1 MASLPSWIVSRL
13 KILAPMEPNGLDAR
27 RRTARMFPAS
37 GFLFARKAPRH
48 VMKERQDQFSAADTR
63 PDEFSVSTD
72 DRRPIR
78 PPPDLPEPQW

>member
-1 MASLPSWIVSRL
+1 
-13 KILAPMEPNGLDAR
+13 
-27 RRTARMFPAS
+27 MFPAS
-37 GFLFARKAPRH
+37 GFLFARKPPRH